1 MLRDLM
7 GLLKPPLRLLSLG
20 ALLGSIAMVVP
31 GHAQDQAESPGAT
44 VSVRNVKFG
53 TVRAPGGQD
62 PWLEAVVELD
72 VAPGNG
78 SGIYNRYADRV
89 QVTLGITITKR
100 NNEYDFYRASA
111 EAVSLEAGRAL
122 VRFYLPPEIVKR
134 EQVNGEPFAWL
145 VELAAQGRPV
155 PLAASNASSNLRSM
169 EAVRSFKDHVAQA
182 APTND
187 GVLVPQYDSPFADR
201 YPADTPSFVRRAR

>member
-7 GLLKPPLRLLSLG
+7 GLLNPPLRLVSLG
-20 ALLGSIAMVVP
+20 VLLGSIALGVP
-31 GHAQDQAESPGAT
+31 GRAQDQTESPGAT
-44 VSVRNVKFG
+44 VSVRNVKFSA
-53 TVRAPGGQD
+53 VRAPGGQD

-89 QVTLGITITKR
+89 QVTLGVSIATRI
-100 NNEYDFYRASA
+100 NDYDFYRASA
-111 EAVSLEAGRAL
+111 EAVSLEAGRAT

-134 EQVNGEPFAWL
+134 EQATGTPFAWL
-145 VELAAQGRPV
+145 VELAVQGRPLA
-155 PLAASNASSNLRSM
+155 LAASNASGNLRAAD
-169 EAVRSFKDHVAQA
+169 AVRSFKDHVAQA
-182 APTND
+182 APAND